1 MKYSFSFILAMV
13 LFFPA
18 CGKNKQPDNNYERSE
33 ITLNAIY
40 ENYGVKGAK
49 LFRETWPFNENH
61 EVTYLAQQTESRNE
75 YSYLWPF
82 SGSLSA
88 LTALY
93 EVEEKEIFLKQL
105 EDIILPGLERYF
117 DTKRNPGAYA
127 SYINTAPASDRFY
140 DDNIWLGID
149 FVDLYMLTKDKKYL
163 AKAELI
169 WKFIE
174 SGTDEVLGGGVYWCE
189 QKKESK
195 NTCSNAP
202 ASVFALKLYEA
213 TKVGVYKDKG
223 KALYDWTKNNL
234 QDPEDYLY
242 YDNVKLNGE
251 TGKAKYAYNSG
262 QMLQASALLYRIT
275 KDTQYLK
282 EARRIAKS
290 GYNQFFNGFQTEGR
304 ESFKLLKKGDVW
316 FTAIMLRGYIEL
328 YTLDGNDEYINAFRK
343 NLDYAWKYMREENG
357 LFNSDWSGQTKD
369 ESKWLLTQFAMVE
382 MYARLSVVID

>member
-1 MKYSFSFILAMV
+1 MKSSLSILLATV
-13 LFFPA
+13 LLFPA
-18 CGKNKQPDNNYERSE
+18 CGNSHLPDYNYERSE
-33 ITLNAIY
+33 ITLKAIY
-40 ENYGVKGAK
+40 DNYGVKGVN
-49 LFRETWPFNENH
+49 LFRETWPFNDQH

-93 EVEEKEIFLKQL
+93 EAGENETFLKQL
-105 EDIILPGLERYF
+105 EDRILPGLEMYF
-117 DTKRNPGAYA
+117 DTKRSPGAYA
-127 SYINTAPASDRFY
+127 SYINSAPASDRFY

-174 SGTDEVLGGGVYWCE
+174 SGTDELLGGGVYWCE

-213 TKVGVYKDKG
+213 TKEPGYKEKG

-242 YDNVKLNGE
+242 YDNIKLNGE
-251 TGKAKYAYNSG
+251 IGRAKYAYNSG

-275 KDTQYLK
+275 KDTQYLN

-316 FTAIMLRGYIEL
+316 FTAVMLRGFVEL

-382 MYARLSVVID
+382 MYARLSVIK